1 MAKGIKDECDSDLA
15 QAMPILNSAL
25 AALDTITQNDITLL
39 KTMKAP
45 PPGVRLVMEAVCVI
59 KGIKPDRVN
68 DPSGKKIDD
77 YWKPSQK
84 LVSEMKFLESLLT
97 FDKDNISPTIMKTI
111 REKYIPNA
119 DFVPEKIKTASS
131 AAEGLC
137 KWVRAMDQYDKVAKV
152 VAPKKAKLK
161 EAESS
166 LAVAMESLETK
177 RSQLREVQAKL
188 KKLTDELESN
198 KQKKQKLEFQV
209 DLCQKKL
216 ERAEALIGGLGG
228 EKLRWT
234 QAALDLGIQYENLT
248 GDILLSSAVVAYLG
262 AFTAAFRQVKS
273 KI

>member
-1 MAKGIKDECDSDLA
+1 
-15 QAMPILNSAL
+15 
-25 AALDTITQNDITLL
+25 
-39 KTMKAP
+39 MKSP
-45 PPGVRLVMEAVCVI
+45 PPGVRLVMEAICVL
-59 KGIKPDRVN
+59 KGIKPERIN

-84 LVSEMKFLESLLT
+84 MLGEMKFMESLQQY
-97 FDKDNISPTIMKTI
+97 DKDNIPPANMKTI
-111 REKYIPNA
+111 REKYIPNPE
-119 DFVPEKIKTASS
+119 FVPEKIKTASS

-137 KWVRAMDQYDKVAKV
+137 KWVRAMDSYDKVAKV

-161 EAESS
+161 EAEST
-166 LAVAMESLETK
+166 LAVAMQSLEVK
-177 RSQLREVQAKL
+177 RAQLREVQAKL
-188 KKLTDELESN
+188 KKLTDELEQN

-234 QAALDLGIQYENLT
+234 QAAKDLGAQYENLT

-262 AFTAAFRQVKS
+262 AFTAAFRQVCFFFDSFKLENSVFTRANFFKCFFLPNFYIIIRS
-273 KI
+273 KLRQFQ